1 MIFLTLSG
9 SISVGKTL
17 VLDYLKSKEYLVIN
31 GRKINKSRIL
41 FIEEPVGDFVS
52 FQGYNAL
59 AQMNQFTVASQIAI
73 NLCMYD
79 LYSAK
84 YKELESGNYDL
95 VISERNIF
103 SGRVFSKTL
112 YELGLLT
119 KYELTV
125 LNSFHDRFF
134 VNLFPSPDFLLLI
147 SADPHIC
154 VSRIKSRAREGEECL
169 SLDYIK
175 RLCLCYDSSNL
186 SEVYKT
192 SKIIKIINND
202 QTKNELF
209 NTVDEILR
217 NLPNV
222 PLKL

>member
-1 MIFLTLSG
+1 M
-9 SISVGKTL
+9 K
-17 VLDYLKSKEYLVIN
+17 
-31 GRKINKSRIL
+31 
-41 FIEEPVGDFVS
+41 
-52 FQGYNAL
+52 
-59 AQMNQFTVASQIAI
+59 QFTLASQIAI

-79 LYSAK
+79 LYRAK

-103 SGRVFSKTL
+103 SGRIFSKTL

-125 LNSFHDRFF
+125 LNSFHDHMLA
-134 VNLFPSPDFLLLI
+134 NIFPSPDFLLLI
-147 SADPHIC
+147 TSDPYIC
-154 VSRIKSRAREGEECL
+154 VSRIKSRARIGEECL

-192 SKIIKIINND
+192 SKIMKIINNN

-209 NTVDEILR
+209 NTVDE
-217 NLPNV
+217 V
-222 PLKL
+222 LKTLTNT